1 MSRWNRFA
9 PLSGVLAVGLWIV
22 GIIVV
27 NHNSPADHA
36 TDQQI
41 LDYYKSNENWVL
53 LGGWLFI
60 LGCLAFIWFAAVL
73 RERLLAAE
81 GTAAGTTTTIAFVG
95 AVAAAIFGML
105 VPSPDI
111 AAAINKDDISA
122 ATAGALHNSTDA
134 FFVCAEL
141 AAVLLF
147 VGAAVLAFRTKVLSK
162 WWAVLMVLVAVV
174 LVIGPIGWAGLIF
187 GLPVWTLGTSV
198 MLLRSGGARPTEAV
212 PATG

>member
-1 MSRWNRFA
+1 MARWQRLA
-9 PLSGVLAVGLWIV
+9 PLSGVLAVALWIV
-22 GIIVV
+22 GIIAV

-41 LDYYKSNENWVL
+41 LDYYKSNTNWVL
-53 LGGWLFI
+53 LGGWLFM
-60 LGCLAFIWFAAVL
+60 LGCVAFIWFAAVL
-73 RERLLAAE
+73 RARLLEAE
-81 GTAAGTTTTIAFVG
+81 GTAAGTTTVVAFTG

-105 VPSPDI
+105 TPAPDI
-111 AAAINKDDISA
+111 AAAINKNEISA
-122 ATAGALHNSTDA
+122 ATAGTLHRSTDA

-147 VGAAVLAFRTKVLSK
+147 VGAAVLAFRTKVLPK
-162 WWAVLMVLVAVV
+162 WWAALMVLVAVV

-198 MLLRSGGARPTEAV
+198 MLLRSNGARRSE
-212 PATG
+212 PAPAPA